1 MSLRHAI
8 LTALIEK
15 PSSGLA
21 LTRRFD
27 RSIGYFWQATHQQ
40 VYRELGKLETEGLVR
55 SIPQPPSRGNRKQ
68 FEVTPAGRSE
78 LVSWVGTSEEPRPNR
93 DPLLVRL
100 RAAGVVG
107 AGSLA
112 DQMHAHRE
120 AHARRLDEYL
130 AIAERDFG
138 QKDLSDVARRQYL
151 IRRAGIG
158 LEEHWIAWLDEAIPE
173 LEGISRRTSES

>member
-8 LTALIEK
+8 LTALLER
-15 PSSGLA
+15 PSSGLE

-40 VYRELGKLETEGLVR
+40 VYRELGKLEDSELIR
-55 SIPQPPSRGNRKQ
+55 SIPQPPSRGNRKVH
-68 FEVTPAGRSE
+68 EVTPAGRAE
-78 LVSWVGTSEEPRPNR
+78 LMSWVETIEAPRPNR

-107 AGSLA
+107 LGSLVE
-112 DQMHAHRE
+112 QMQAHHR
-120 AHARRLDEYL
+120 AHLRQRDEYL

-138 QKDLSDVARRQYL
+138 HGELDAAARLQYL
-151 IRRAGIG
+151 ILSAGIG
-158 LEEHWIAWLDEAIPE
+158 LEEHWLGWLDEAIAE
-173 LEGISRRTSES
+173 LSEEA